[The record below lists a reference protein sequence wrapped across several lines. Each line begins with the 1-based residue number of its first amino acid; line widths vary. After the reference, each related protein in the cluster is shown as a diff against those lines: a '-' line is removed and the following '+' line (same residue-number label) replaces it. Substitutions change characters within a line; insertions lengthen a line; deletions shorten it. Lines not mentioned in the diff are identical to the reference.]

1 MYRDRSLQPGET
13 VKLIALGLLIEA
25 PRTYADLA
33 NDIRYFTAR
42 IVGPSLDL
50 LGSSLEILRLEGWI
64 APQENKAKENRDN
77 TGPISLTDS
86 GYEQFLSLMNAPL
99 RIPLND
105 SNRLA
110 LLTKLRFLSY
120 LPEET
125 RLDQIDLI
133 EELVEKEQAWNAELA
148 RDFPQT
154 ALGAW
159 VEMESRDLSAKR
171 AWLHTL
177 SKTSGS

>member
-64 APQENKAKENRDN
+64 APKEEGKAAGDL
-77 TGPISLTDS
+77 ISLTDS

-171 AWLHTL
+171 AWLQTL
-177 SKTSGS
+177 SKPSGS

>member
-64 APQENKAKENRDN
+64 APKEGEGDK
-77 TGPISLTDS
+77 GAGDLISLTDS

>member
-13 VKLIALGLLIEA
+13 VKLIALGLLVES
-25 PRTYADLA
+25 PRTYAELA

-64 APQENKAKENRDN
+64 APKENTEK

-148 RDFPQT
+148 RDFPHT

-159 VEMESRDLSAKR
+159 VEMECKDLAAKR
-171 AWLHTL
+171 TWLHGL
-177 SKTSGS
+177 SKTNG

>member
-64 APQENKAKENRDN
+64 APKEEDKAAGDL
-77 TGPISLTDS
+77 ISLTDS

-177 SKTSGS
+177 SKPSGS

>member
-64 APQENKAKENRDN
+64 APKENKDN
-77 TGPISLTDS
+77 TSPISLTDS

-110 LLTKLRFLSY
+110 LLTKLRFLPY

-171 AWLHTL
+171 AWLQAL
-177 SKTSGS
+177 SKPSGS

>member
-64 APQENKAKENRDN
+64 APKEGDKGEEDKEAGNL
-77 TGPISLTDS
+77 ISLTDS
-86 GYEQFLSLMNAPL
+86 GYQQFLDLMNAPL

-177 SKTSGS
+177 SKTSG

>member
-64 APQENKAKENRDN
+64 APKEGEGDK
-77 TGPISLTDS
+77 GPGDLISLTDS